1 MTTMDGPTHGD
12 LPTPRSQAAM
22 APADA
27 VLWDIEADPLLR
39 STIVGVALLDRAPN
53 WDRLCA
59 RMERVSRLIPR
70 LRERVVDGPLGL
82 VPPRWVAD
90 DDFDLVYH
98 LRRARC
104 PDPGDVRA
112 VLDLAQPIAMAGFDR
127 CRPLWEFTLVEGLAD
142 GSAALIQKIH
152 HSLTDG
158 IGGVELALLILDD
171 RADTPEPVMPPL
183 PRVRPPSTAAE
194 MAVRATGD
202 GIATALDV
210 VRGLPDFARAA
221 VPNLGELVPSV
232 GRLLRPV
239 AAPASPL
246 MRGRSL
252 TRRLNVFEVPLDGL
266 RAAGKSAGGTANDA
280 YLAAVIG
287 GLSRYHAHHAVAVE
301 TLRVTMPVNIRSDAD
316 EVAGNRFTPA
326 RFAVPADIDDPADR
340 MRAMGRRAREGRDE
354 PANEFTD
361 VLAGAL
367 GVLPRPV
374 TIAVLGGMLRNI
386 DLVCTNVP
394 GIPQRSWLVGAEV
407 QRWFAFAPTSGS
419 ALAVAL
425 MSFVGVACIGVITDS
440 AAIPDPEV
448 LTRFLEEEFAAV
460 LAVGSAAD

>member
-1 MTTMDGPTHGD
+1 
-12 LPTPRSQAAM
+12 
-22 APADA
+22 
-27 VLWDIEADPLLR
+27 
-39 STIVGVALLDRAPN
+39 
-53 WDRLCA
+53 
-59 RMERVSRLIPR
+59 
-70 LRERVVDGPLGL
+70 
-82 VPPRWVAD
+82 
-90 DDFDLVYH
+90 
-98 LRRARC
+98 
-104 PDPGDVRA
+104 
-112 VLDLAQPIAMAGFDR
+112 
-127 CRPLWEFTLVEGLAD
+127 
-142 GSAALIQKIH
+142 
-152 HSLTDG
+152 
-158 IGGVELALLILDD
+158 
-171 RADTPEPVMPPL
+171 
-183 PRVRPPSTAAE
+183 
-194 MAVRATGD
+194 
-202 GIATALDV
+202 
-210 VRGLPDFARAA
+210 
-221 VPNLGELVPSV
+221 
-232 GRLLRPV
+232 
-239 AAPASPL
+239 